1 MALCSK
7 TKVDLPKEGVMVRRS
22 GKYRTVYKVTKTF
35 RNSKGQPTNERVT
48 IGRLD
53 EESGMLVPNDN
64 YWKHYGET
72 TIELLPAYDS
82 VRSVGASFLISSV
95 FKSLGITDILES
107 CLSHERAK
115 LSLTAAL
122 YMAVRGNVFEHV
134 LEFCEGFTLHERPL
148 SSQSA
153 SKLFAS
159 ITYDERMAF
168 FKAWV
173 SRHKSRAYLAYDV
186 TSLSSYAE
194 GIQDTEWGYNRDGD
208 RLAQLNLGCY
218 LSQES
223 SLPVFYVTYPGSIV
237 DKSHLS
243 YMMAYNSELGIED
256 VGFVMDKGFCTTDN
270 VRYMK
275 GSGLDFV
282 MGVEIGHKATRD
294 AVDAVRHGM
303 VSMRNR
309 IIQGIYAK
317 SVRGTFYGAYTTM
330 HIYHDTGL
338 AERQRRDLFRT
349 VESWEERLAQL
360 KQLTIR
366 EAKRYSAY
374 FTVDL
379 AKDGSFTY
387 RRDYDKIDAAALNNG
402 YFCILTNTHMDSSE
416 VLEIYRR
423 KDMLEKGFDDLKNHI
438 DMKRM
443 HTHTTATTDG
453 KLFLAFIALIAVSEV
468 QVRLKTMMREK
479 SWSKDVIIAELE
491 KIKVVSASDGKRLM
505 NPITKTQRL
514 IFEPFALSEDDLRAY
529 VTATP
534 DRHFVCA

>member
-1 MALCSK
+1 MSLCSK
-7 TKVDLPKEGVMVRRS
+7 TKVELPKDGVIVRRS

-53 EESGMLVPNDN
+53 EGSGMLVPNDN
-64 YWKHYGET
+64 YWKYHAEAA
-72 TIELLPAYDS
+72 IEILPAYDS
-82 VRSVGASFLISSV
+82 VRSIGASFLIGSI
-95 FKSLGITDILES
+95 FRLLGVTDILES
-107 CLSHERAK
+107 CLGTERAK
-115 LSLTAAL
+115 QSLTAAL
-122 YMAVRGNVFEHV
+122 YMATRGNIFEHV
-134 LEFCEGFTLHERPL
+134 LDFCEGFTLHERPL

-153 SKLFAS
+153 SALFAS

-173 SRHKSRAYLAYDV
+173 SRHKPGAYLAYDV

-208 RLAQLNLGCY
+208 KLAQLNLGCY

-223 SLPVFYVTYPGSIV
+223 GLPVFYVTYPGSIV

-243 YMMAYNSELGIED
+243 YMMAYNTTLGIEG

-270 VRYMK
+270 VRHMK
-275 GSGLDFV
+275 GNGLDFV
-282 MGVEIGHKATRD
+282 IGVEIGHKATSG
-294 AVDAVRHGM
+294 AVDTVREGM

-309 IIQGIYAK
+309 VIQGIYAK

-349 VESWEERLAQL
+349 VESWEERLTQL

-366 EAKRYSAY
+366 EAKRYRAY
-374 FTVDL
+374 FTVEL
-379 AKDGSFTY
+379 AKDGAFTY
-387 RRDYDKIDAAALNNG
+387 ARDYDKIDTAALNNG
-402 YFCILTNTHMDSSE
+402 YFCILTNTSMDSSE
-416 VLEIYRR
+416 VLEVYRR

-438 DMKRM
+438 DMKRIR
-443 HTHTTATTDG
+443 THTTATTDG
-453 KLFLAFIALIAVSEV
+453 KLFLAFIALIAISEL
-468 QVRLKTMMREK
+468 QAKLNKIMREK
-479 SWSKDVIIAELE
+479 SWSKDTVIAELE
-491 KIKVVSASDGKRLM
+491 KIKSVSASDGRRLM

-514 IFEPFALSEDDLRAY
+514 ILETFSLSVDNLMAY
-529 VTATP
+529 VSKLT
-534 DRHFVCA
+534 

>member
-7 TKVDLPKEGVMVRRS
+7 TKVDLPKEGVTVRRS

-35 RNSKGQPTNERVT
+35 RNSLGQPTSERVT

-53 EESGMLVPNDN
+53 EESGMLIPNDN
-64 YWKHYGET
+64 YWKYYGNGA
-72 TIELLPAYDS
+72 IEILPAYDS
-82 VRSVGASFLISSV
+82 VRSVGASFLIGSV
-95 FKSLGITDILES
+95 FRLLGVTDILES
-107 CLSHERAK
+107 CLGVERAK
-115 LSLTAAL
+115 QSLTAAL
-122 YMAVRGNVFEHV
+122 YMATRGNIFEHV
-134 LEFCEGFTLHERPL
+134 LDFCEGFTLHERPL

-153 SKLFAS
+153 SVLFGS
-159 ITYDERMAF
+159 ITYEERMSF

-173 SRHKSRAYLAYDV
+173 SRHKPGAYLAYDV

-223 SLPVFYVTYPGSIV
+223 GLPIFCVTYPGSIV

-270 VRYMK
+270 VRHMK
-275 GSGLDFV
+275 GKGLDFV
-282 MGVEIGHKATRD
+282 IGVEIGHKATRG
-294 AVDAVRHGM
+294 AVDAVREGM

-309 IIQGIYAK
+309 TIQGIYAK
-317 SVRGTFYGAYTTM
+317 SVRGIFYGAYTTL
-330 HIYHDTGL
+330 HVYHDTGL

-349 VESWEERLAQL
+349 VELWEERLAQL

-366 EAKRYSAY
+366 EAKRYRAY
-374 FTVDL
+374 FTVEL
-379 AKDGSFTY
+379 ANDGSFAY

-402 YFCILTNTHMDSSE
+402 YFCILTNTDMDSSE
-416 VLEIYRR
+416 VLGVYRR

-453 KLFLAFIALIAVSEV
+453 KLFLAFIALIAISEL
-468 QVRLKTMMREK
+468 QTKLNKMMREK
-479 SWSKDVIIAELE
+479 SWSKDTVIAELE
-491 KIKVVSASDGKRLM
+491 KIKSVSASDGRRLM
-505 NPITKTQRL
+505 NPITKTQRQ
-514 IFEPFALSEDDLRAY
+514 IFEAFSLSEDDLRAY
-529 VTATP
+529 VSTSP
-534 DRHFVCA
+534 DKQIVCA

>member
-7 TKVDLPKEGVMVRRS
+7 VKVEMPKAGVMVRRS

-35 RNSKGQPTNERVT
+35 RNSKGKPTNERVA

-64 YWKHYGET
+64 YWKHYADT
-72 TIELLPAYDS
+72 AIELLPTYNS
-82 VRSVGASFLISSV
+82 VRSVGASFLIGNV
-95 FKSLGITDILES
+95 LKTHGVIDMLES
-107 CLSHERAK
+107 CLGCERAK

-122 YMAVRGNVFEHV
+122 YMAARGNVFEHV
-134 LEFCEGFTLHERPL
+134 LEFCEGFTLHERAL
-148 SSQSA
+148 SSQSVSA
-153 SKLFAS
+153 LFAS
-159 ITYDERMAF
+159 ITHDERMAF
-168 FKAWV
+168 FKAWAA
-173 SRHKSRAYLAYDV
+173 SHKPGAYLAYDV

-223 SLPVFYVTYPGSIV
+223 GLPVFYVTYPGSIV
-237 DKSHLS
+237 DKSHLP
-243 YMMAYNSELGIED
+243 YMMAYNAELGIEGD
-256 VGFVMDKGFCTTDN
+256 GFVMDKGFCTTDN

-275 GSGLDFV
+275 GNGLDFV
-282 MGVEIGHKATRD
+282 IGVEIGHKATRG
-294 AVDAVRHGM
+294 AVDAVREGM

-309 IIQGIYAK
+309 TMQGIYAK

-330 HIYHDTGL
+330 HVYHDTGL

-349 VESWEERLAQL
+349 VESWEERLVQL

-366 EAKRYSAY
+366 EAKRYRAY

-402 YFCILTNTHMDSSE
+402 YFCILTNTRMDSSE
-416 VLEIYRR
+416 LLSVYRR

-443 HTHTTATTDG
+443 RTHTTATTDG
-453 KLFLAFIALIAVSEV
+453 KLFLAFIALIAVSEL
-468 QVRLKTMMREK
+468 QIRLKKIMREK
-479 SWSKDVIIAELE
+479 SWSKDAVIAELE
-491 KIKVVSASDGKRLM
+491 KIKVVFASDGRRLM
-505 NPITKTQRL
+505 NPITKTQRMIL
-514 IFEPFALSEDDLRAY
+514 DAFALSEDDLRAY
-529 VTATP
+529 VTGVP
-534 DRHFVCA
+534 DGHCVCA